1 MTDEDRDDELI
12 ANMFDEVKEVR
23 VQKFNGKP
31 HVQTA
36 DDTEFI
42 KACKQFVVAYKTFQY
57 WDRKRQKYS
66 DRAVGMLWWDALV
79 ELSDIEKIVK
89 RGFIG
94 ENPDPAS
101 TRQFAI
107 FREVLLKGEKMKENA

>member
-12 ANMFDEVKEVR
+12 ASMSDEVKEVR
-23 VQKFNGKP
+23 IQMLSGKP

-36 DDTEFI
+36 DTDFV
-42 KACKQFVVAYKTFQY
+42 KACKQFVVAHKTFQY
-57 WDRKRQKYS
+57 WDRKREKYI
-66 DRAVGMLWWDALV
+66 DRAVGMLWWDALA

-94 ENPDPAS
+94 DNPDPAS
-101 TRQFAI
+101 QRQYTI
-107 FREVLLKGEKMKENA
+107 FREVLLKGETTKANA